1 MVEVSVKPNKNLFL
15 LYTFLNNF
23 NSSEENQD
31 THWLRRKTFDYF
43 KKFKF
48 ENLNINFDFRTILYM
63 FTLNEAP
70 DFSLKKDL
78 VANREVRNAIEVSQ
92 IILPIIKKFYN
103 GTFFENFYRKILKSY
118 KEECIFI
125 EGIIKRYKIVEAL
138 LWVFDKTFPEYVEII
153 PMPLENKYSSKILD
167 LKEGGCI
174 IIGPPFDIN
183 IIYPLIRKLCNFPV
197 KKIFKS
203 ISYEIDK
210 RRELFSKI
218 SSKYKTW
225 EELFEE
231 YFIRTIQ
238 LAYILPLL
246 EVNIDIEK
254 QLQDEEKDMPLIR
267 LFYKIAKNEEKI
279 NGSLSYL
286 AIKLLE
292 ELDKFYKAI

>member
-23 NSSEENQD
+23 NSSEEQD
-31 THWLRRKTFDYF
+31 THWLRRKAFDYF

-48 ENLNINFDFRTILYM
+48 ENLNVNFDFRTILYV
-63 FTLNEAP
+63 FVLNEAP

-78 VANREVRNAIEVSQ
+78 VANGKVRKAIEVGQ

-103 GTFFENFYRKILKSY
+103 ETFFENFYRKILKYY
-118 KEECIFI
+118 KEECTFI
-125 EGIIKRYKIVEAL
+125 EGIIRRYKIVEAL
-138 LWVFDKTFPEYVEII
+138 LWVFDKNFPEYIEIV
-153 PMPLENKYSSKILD
+153 PMPLENQYSSESLD
-167 LKEGGCI
+167 LKEGECI

-183 IIYPLIRKLCNFPV
+183 IIYPLIRKLCDFPV

-210 RRELFSKI
+210 RKELFSKI

-254 QLQDEEKDMPLIR
+254 QLQNEEKDMPLIR

-279 NGSLSYL
+279 NSSLSYL

-292 ELDKFYKAI
+292 ELDKFYKVI